1 MRLTVLDGFTVNP
14 GDLSW
19 SELES
24 FGDVTIYDRTAP
36 EEVYDRIKDSDFVLT
51 NKVVI
56 DRAMMERCPEL
67 RYIGVLATG
76 TNVVDLKAARELDI
90 AVTNIPAYSTD
101 SVAQAV
107 WALLLEATQ
116 RVGAYTDS
124 VRNGDWTH
132 CKDFSYLLF
141 PLRELAGKKMGIVG
155 FGNIGSAVAKIA
167 LAFGMKVLAFTSKAQ
182 DKLPQGVEKRE
193 MEDLFRQSDVVSLHC
208 PLTPDTLHLV
218 NAATLAL
225 MKKSAVLINTGRGP
239 LVDDQALSD
248 ALNNGEIAAAGI
260 DVMTTEPPAADN
272 PLLTAKNCFFTP
284 HIAWA
289 TREAR
294 QRLIR
299 IAVGNILSF
308 LSGAPRNVVN
318 L

>member
-1 MRLTVLDGFTVNP
+1 MRLTVLDGYTVNP

-19 SELES
+19 SELQS

-36 EEVYDRIKDSDFVLT
+36 SEVYDRIKDSDFVLT
-51 NKVVI
+51 NKVVL
-56 DRAMMERCPEL
+56 DRAMMERCPDL

-76 TNVVDLKAARELDI
+76 TNVVDLKAARDLDI

-116 RVGAYTDS
+116 RVGSYTDS

-132 CKDFSYLLF
+132 SKDFSYLLF

-155 FGNIGSAVAKIA
+155 LGNIGSAVARIA
-167 LAFGMKVLAFTSKAQ
+167 LAFGMKVLAYTSKAQ
-182 DKLPQGVEKRE
+182 DKLPPGVEKRE
-193 MEDLFRQSDVVSLHC
+193 IEDLFRQSDVVSLHC
-208 PLTPDTLHLV
+208 PLTPDTHHLV
-218 NAATLAL
+218 NAGTLAL

-239 LVDDQALSD
+239 LVDDRALAD

-272 PLLTAKNCFFTP
+272 PLLSAHNCFFTP

-318 L
+318 

>member
-1 MRLTVLDGFTVNP
+1 MRLTVLDGYAVNP

-24 FGDVTIYDRTAP
+24 FGDVTIYDRTSA
-36 EEVYDRIKDSDFVLT
+36 EEVYDRIEDSDFVLT
-51 NKVVI
+51 NKVVLG
-56 DRAMMERCPEL
+56 RAMMERCPDL

-76 TNVVDLKAARELDI
+76 TNVVDLAAARELDI

-107 WALLLEATQ
+107 WSLLLEATQ

-124 VRNGDWTH
+124 VKAGEWSR

-155 FGNIGSAVAKIA
+155 FGNIGSAVARIA
-167 LAFGMKVLAFTSKAQ
+167 LAFGMKVIAYTSKDP
-182 DKLPQGVEKRE
+182 DKLPKGVERRE

-208 PLTPDTLHLV
+208 PLTPETRHLV
-218 NAATLAL
+218 NAGTLAL

-239 LVDDQALSD
+239 LVDDQALAD

-272 PLLTAKNCFFTP
+272 PLLSARNCFFTP

-318 L
+318 